1 MANFISIRNLHLY
14 PLTEDTADNL
24 TYGEGIAV
32 PGLVKLSVSPSMAEG
47 TYYADGIA
55 YETIKKLGEISLTV
69 QASAMDLKTQALIC
83 GHEYDEEKGVL
94 KCNANDVP
102 PAFGMKYERVKTDGT
117 SRFIAINKVVF
128 KLQNDEGQTA
138 TDSIEF
144 QDTGDLEATATPT
157 IHNNEWRSMIEKTA
171 TNTDAI
177 SKFFTAMIPAEALP
191 LTAKN
196 K

>member
-14 PLTEDTADNL
+14 PLTADTAEAL
-24 TYGEGIAV
+24 TYGEAIKI
-32 PGLVKLSVSPSMAEG
+32 PGLVKLSVNPSMAEG

-55 YETIKKLGEISLTV
+55 YETIKKLGEIALTV
-69 QASAMDLKTQALIC
+69 QASAMDLKTQATIC
-83 GHEYDEEKGVL
+83 GHEYDEENGVL

-102 PAFGMKYERVKTDGT
+102 PAFGMKYERVKSDGT

-128 KLQNDEGQTA
+128 KLQNDEGSTA

-157 IHNNEWRSMIEKTA
+157 IHNNEWRSMLEKTA
-171 TNTDAI
+171 TNSADIA
-177 SKFFTAMIPAEALP
+177 KFFTAMIPADAIQLKS
-191 LTAKN
+191 TK
-196 K
+196 

>member
-14 PLTEDTADNL
+14 PLTQDNAEGL
-24 TYGEGIAV
+24 TYGEAIKV
-32 PGLVKLSVSPSMAEG
+32 PGLVKISVNPSMAEG

-55 YETIKKLGEISLTV
+55 FETIKKLGEISLTV
-69 QASAMDLKTQALIC
+69 QASAMDLKTQAAIC
-83 GHEYDEEKGVL
+83 GHEFDEENGVL

-128 KLQNDEGQTA
+128 KLQNDEGQSA
-138 TDSIEF
+138 TESIEF

-157 IHNNEWRSMIEKTA
+157 IYNNEWRSMLEKTV
-171 TNTDAI
+171 TNADAV
-177 SKFFTAMIPAEALP
+177 SKFFDAMLPAALP
-191 LTAKN
+191 LKAKS

>member
-14 PLTEDTADNL
+14 PLTQDTAEGL
-24 TYGEGIAV
+24 EYGDAIKV

-55 YETIKKLGEISLTV
+55 FETIKKLGEISLTL
-69 QASAMDLKTQALIC
+69 QAAAMDLKTQATIC
-83 GHEYDEEKGVL
+83 GHEYDEEAGVL

-102 PAFGMKYERVKTDGT
+102 PAFGLKYERVKSNGS

-128 KLQNDEGQTA
+128 KLQNDEGSTA

-157 IHNNEWRSMIEKTA
+157 IFNNEWRSMIEA
-171 TNTDAI
+171 NDNNTEEL
-177 SKFFTAMIPAEALP
+177 SKFFEKMI
-191 LTAKN
+191 
-196 K
+196 